1 MRPSAEVM
9 LAELET
15 LWQACCYSLV
25 MDTDADSATDPVAP
39 SFLSPS
45 LLSSVSQLLTPASRQ
60 YSESAPLPP
69 MDDKS
74 LLMNPSNPRNKV
86 AIRAIS
92 NKMVTDPQEDFRRL
106 HEAGG
111 AWVVVSCGYPH
122 IIFHSTPNW

>member
-1 MRPSAEVM
+1 M

-25 MDTDADSATDPVAP
+25 IDTDADSATDPVAP

-92 NKMVTDPQEDFRRL
+92 NKMVTDPQENFRRL
-106 HEAGG
+106 QEAGG
-111 AWVVVSCGYPH
+111 AWLVVSCGDPH